1 MRLSDLQSKDI
12 VNIDDGKMV
21 GSIIDVL
28 INSDGS
34 MNSLI
39 VERGKFFKLS
49 HGEIEIKWSQVK
61 KIGEDVILVS
71 ISNLWYYL
79 SGDRNE

>member
-1 MRLSDLQSKDI
+1 MRLSDLQNKDI
-12 VNIDDGKMV
+12 INMNDGKLI

-28 INSDGS
+28 INADGS

-49 HGEIEIKWSQVK
+49 HGEIEIKWGQVK

-71 ISNLWYYL
+71 IDNL
-79 SGDRNE
+79 

>member
-1 MRLSDLQSKDI
+1 MRLSDLQDKNI
-12 VNIDDGKMV
+12 VNVIDGKMV

-28 INSDGS
+28 INPDGS

-71 ISNLWYYL
+71 IDNL
-79 SGDRNE
+79 

>member
-1 MRLSDLQSKDI
+1 MRLSDLQDKDI
-12 VNIDDGKMV
+12 VNVIDGKMV

-28 INSDGS
+28 INPDGS

-49 HGEIEIKWSQVK
+49 HGEIEIKWAQVK

-71 ISNLWYYL
+71 IDNL
-79 SGDRNE
+79 

>member
-1 MRLSDLQSKDI
+1 MRLSDLQNKDI
-12 VNIDDGKMV
+12 INMNDGKLI

-28 INSDGS
+28 INTDGS

-71 ISNLWYYL
+71 IDNL
-79 SGDRNE
+79 

>member
-1 MRLSDLQSKDI
+1 M
-12 VNIDDGKMV
+12 NDGKLI

-28 INSDGS
+28 INTDGS

-71 ISNLWYYL
+71 IDNL
-79 SGDRNE
+79 